1 MTSVVCGKQIKKYA
15 IFNNRRFAQ
24 IIIGRSNSFVHY
36 VQEKQSSEQG
46 ISKSQ
51 KYQFQLHI
59 FMYMQYM
66 TFGT

>member
-1 MTSVVCGKQIKKYA
+1 MTSVVCGKQIKKICY
-15 IFNNRRFAQ
+15 NRRFAQ

-59 FMYMQYM
+59 FMYM
-66 TFGT
+66 